1 MALTLTGLLV
11 PTRGCGIP
19 PMAAL
24 TLTGLFPARVC
35 GLLAMALTLTGPFP
49 GYTGLWETEP
59 RMWTESAQL
68 VWSVRLAADTIFVSG
83 ASAV

>member
-1 MALTLTGLLV
+1 MALTLTRLLV
-11 PTRGCGIP
+11 PTRACGLLA
-19 PMAAL
+19 MAL
-24 TLTGLFPARVC
+24 TLTGLFPTRAC
-35 GLLAMALTLTGPFP
+35 GLLATALTLTGPFP

-68 VWSVRLAADTIFVSG
+68 VWSVRLAANTIFVSG